1 MYIKLKQKS
10 KQSNEILLNT
20 FKKNPYRY
28 LQERANL
35 TLSQQRFLDWALLTR
50 HPEVLHSFSQ
60 VQDVSPA
67 IRYLLLKQNPMLIK
81 NFRKQ
86 TIFDGWVAL
95 LKDVNVIS
103 YMDFLTVE
111 QIKYAFKKGKTIND
125 LSSPLPKSLEFE
137 AIRLNE
143 NNLQFI
149 QTQTDRLRLEAIK
162 GDPYQCQ
169 FSSGVNFEMALE
181 SMTKV
186 GNLLADFS
194 FLSLFEGKEQ
204 RELELIA
211 TGDAIHYYPLGV
223 STSIEALHQTQQQLK
238 EEVKQLFDYQH
249 NHQIGVLEPPKTKS
263 CIKNQI
269 TDDWVTIEAGLECY
283 PMTLSLLP
291 NYLKSYRHCRLAT
304 ARDTK
309 TKLFS
314 PYHVYEFVFNTSE
327 GNEN

>member
-67 IRYLLLKQNPMLIK
+67 IRYLLLQQNPTLIQM
-81 NFRKQ
+81 FRGQ

-95 LKDVNVIS
+95 LKDWTVVSQIEW
-103 YMDFLTVE
+103 LTVD
-111 QIKYAFKKGKTIND
+111 QIKFVLKKGGTLKD
-125 LSSPLPKSLEFE
+125 FKYPLPEHLELE

-149 QTQTDRLRLEAIK
+149 KTQTDRLRLEAIK

-169 FSSGVNFEMALE
+169 FSSGVNFEMGLE
-181 SMTKV
+181 AMKRV

-194 FLSLFEGKEQ
+194 FLSVFEGEAQ
-204 RELELIA
+204 MELEVIA
-211 TGDAIHYYPLGV
+211 TGDAIHRYPFRS
-223 STSIEALHQTQQQLK
+223 STSIEPLCQVQRQLK
-238 EEVKQLFDYQH
+238 EETEQLFYYRHDY
-249 NHQIGVLEPPKTKS
+249 QIGVLQLPRVKT
-263 CIKNQI
+263 CIQNRL
-269 TDDWVTIEAGLECY
+269 TDDWMTIEAGLECY

-291 NYLKSYRHCRLAT
+291 NYLKNYRHCRLAVS
-304 ARDTK
+304 RDSK

-314 PYHVYEFVFNTSE
+314 PYHAYEFVFEISE
-327 GNEN
+327 GDEN